1 MANDAADIELL
12 VRQHRQ
18 PELELLLESNS
29 KLPGPRAN
37 LELAAAFADAIAS
50 AGISP
55 WTRDVLD
62 QWSRIAAD
70 TAPGDQPRSFLP
82 FCAVQAAGALW
93 LNSPPATQADLLLL
107 VERAASDPRWRVRE
121 AAAIALQRIGLSDF
135 SALEG
140 ILKQWSSEASLLE
153 WRAIIAA
160 LAEPRLLNHD
170 DRARTAL
177 DFGARAVRALESVPP
192 ADRRK
197 DDFLALRKCLAYG
210 LSVFAAAL
218 PSEGFAL
225 LTSLARSKD
234 AAVVWVVGEN
244 LKKQRLAGSHA
255 DAVNAVRQLLD

>member
-1 MANDAADIELL
+1 M
-12 VRQHRQ
+12 RQI
-18 PELELLLESNS
+18 SNCLS
-29 KLPGPRAN
+29 DNIASQSWNYCWRATPSCQGLGPISSSRRRLPTQSRRRAFRHGPATCWTNGRGSPRIRLQATSPGP
-37 LELAAAFADAIAS
+37 FFHS
-50 AGISP
+50 AP
-55 WTRDVLD
+55 CKP
-62 QWSRIAAD
+62 
-70 TAPGDQPRSFLP
+70 PGRSGSILP
-82 FCAVQAAGALW
+82 D
-93 LNSPPATQADLLLL
+93 TQADLLLL